1 MAQCTPLG
9 QKEMHYYSR
18 IIKERTIIRGP
29 QKKMLLWPV
38 WSHTDMPKIHR
49 SFHFFLSSD
58 PQYGSPEWQPNTLTL
73 QGQMVP
79 PLPPSKSNLGRDTT
93 TTCAWMRS
101 QHPTACLPVTDPFFP
116 PPPPPPLMLLSCAYA
131 QCWIIGPSHSSGPL
145 GCVTRME
152 RERHCFIMPSKYE
165 GERIPG
171 KSG

>member
-101 QHPTACLPVTDPFFP
+101 QHPTACLPVTDPFLP
-116 PPPPPPLMLLSCAYA
+116 HPPPPPPLWCYLAVLMLSVESLDLA
-131 QCWIIGPSHSSGPL
+131 IHLGPWDVLQGWKEKGTAS
-145 GCVTRME
+145 
-152 RERHCFIMPSKYE
+152 
-165 GERIPG
+165 
-171 KSG
+171 

>member
-116 PPPPPPLMLLSCAYA
+116 HPPPPLWCYLAVLMLSVESLDLA
-131 QCWIIGPSHSSGPL
+131 IHLGPWDVLQGWKEKGTAS
-145 GCVTRME
+145 
-152 RERHCFIMPSKYE
+152 
-165 GERIPG
+165 
-171 KSG
+171 